1 MEEIKDIALDK
12 LVIGKGQVRIRDVG
26 KEIDELA
33 ASIKKVGLLE
43 PIVVCPAEEAD
54 KYEILTGQRR
64 FLAHKV
70 LGKATI
76 RATVREKVD
85 EITSKVLS
93 VTENL
98 MRRDPH
104 TADLIDA
111 CTALYRR
118 YGSIKQVAEE
128 TGLPAS
134 KVSEYVK
141 YDRLKPELRK
151 LVDEEGIDLKV
162 VLRAQDAASVEGTFN
177 PEEAVKLAKE
187 MSSMSGA
194 QQRKIVKTR
203 QEDPERNVDDIIE
216 GAKTGEKIT
225 SVVIHLGAD
234 IHRSLVTYASEE
246 GTSLDDAAATLIGE
260 GLVSKGFA
268 KEE

>member
-1 MEEIKDIALDK
+1 MDIALDK

-26 KEIDELA
+26 KDIDELA

-70 LGKATI
+70 LGKETI

-111 CTALYRR
+111 CTSLYRR

-141 YDRLKPELRK
+141 FDRLKSELRT
-151 LVDEEGIDLKV
+151 LVEQEGIDLKV
-162 VLRAQDAASVEGTFN
+162 ALRAQDAASVEGKFN
-177 PEEAVKLAKE
+177 PEEAIKLAKE

-203 QEDPERNVDDIIE
+203 HDDPERNVDDIIE

-234 IHRSLVTYASEE
+234 IHRSLVTYASDE

-260 GLVSKGFA
+260 GLMSKGFA
-268 KEE
+268 KDE